1 MCAWVIHFNLMDILL
16 IVFLILLNGLFSMA
30 EMAVISSRKAR
41 LQNLADEGRLGA
53 DAALK
58 LHLEPSRFLSTI
70 QIGITSVGILSGAI
84 GELVFSDPLAAWLR
98 DIPALAPYAGG
109 IAMTI
114 TVVGLTY
121 FSVVVGELI
130 PKQLALWAPE
140 WIASVIARPM
150 VFLSRVTHPLVMLLS
165 GSSALILR
173 MAGIRKKE
181 EPPVTDNEI
190 NVMMEEGARAGV
202 FHKSEL
208 GIVSNVLRL
217 DVQRINT
224 IMTPRPDMVVIDL
237 DDGEDVVRQGLMEST
252 FSRLIVCRGGLDN
265 IVGVLKSNELLRKAA
280 PGLPINIADIE
291 SAMRPPLF
299 VPESATTTQL
309 LENFRQARFQFALIV
324 DEYGD
329 VQGLVTLTDV
339 LAAIVGAHNVPEA
352 HEDGEIV
359 KRDDGSWLVEG
370 AISVEK
376 LRLALDAIE
385 IWPDDE
391 EKSFSTLGG
400 YIMSTLGHVPKAAE
414 HFEANG
420 FRFEVMDMD
429 GNRVDKVLVSKSSPE
444 NN

>member
-1 MCAWVIHFNLMDILL
+1 MDILL

-30 EMAVISSRKAR
+30 EMAVISSRKSR
-41 LQNLADEGRLGA
+41 LQNLVDEGRLGA

-84 GELVFSDPLAAWLR
+84 GELVFSDPLAAWLK
-98 DIPALAPYAGG
+98 DIPVLAPYAGG

-121 FSVVVGELI
+121 FSVVIGELI

-140 WIASVIARPM
+140 WIASIISRPM
-150 VFLSRVTHPLVMLLS
+150 IFLSRVTHPLVVLLS

-173 MAGIRKKE
+173 MAGIRRKD

-190 NVMMEEGARAGV
+190 YVMMEEGARAGV

-237 DDGEDVVRQGLMEST
+237 DDGEDVVRLSLMEST

-265 IVGVLKSNELLRKAA
+265 IVGVLKASELLRKAA
-280 PGLPINIADIE
+280 PGLPISIADIE

-391 EKSFSTLGG
+391 EKSFNTLGG

-414 HFEANG
+414 HFEAYG

-429 GNRVDKVLVSKSSPE
+429 GNRVDKVLVSKSYPE
-444 NN
+444 N

>member
-1 MCAWVIHFNLMDILL
+1 
-16 IVFLILLNGLFSMA
+16 MA

-41 LQNLADEGRLGA
+41 LQNLIDEGRLGA
-53 DAALK
+53 NAALK
-58 LHLEPSRFLSTI
+58 LHQEPSRFLSTI

-84 GELVFSDPLAAWLR
+84 GELVFADPIAIWLK

-114 TVVGLTY
+114 TIVGLTY

-150 VFLSRVTHPLVMLLS
+150 ILLSRVAHPLVILLS
-165 GSSALILR
+165 SSSALILQ
-173 MAGIRKKE
+173 MVGIRRKE
-181 EPPVTDNEI
+181 ESLVTDNEI
-190 NVMMEEGARAGV
+190 NVLMEEGAKAGI
-202 FHKSEL
+202 FHESEQE
-208 GIVSNVLRL
+208 IVSNVLRL

-237 DDGEDVVRQGLMEST
+237 DDGEDAVRQGLMEST
-252 FSRLIVCRGGLDN
+252 FSRLIVCRSGLDN

-280 PGLPINIADIE
+280 PGLPITIADIE
-291 SAMRPPLF
+291 SAMRPPLY

-352 HEDGEIV
+352 HEDGDIV

-376 LRLALDAIE
+376 LKLALNAIE
-385 IWPDDE
+385 TWPDDD
-391 EKSFSTLGG
+391 EKSFNTLGG
-400 YIMSTLGHVPKAAE
+400 YIMSTLGHVPKSAE
-414 HFEANG
+414 HFEAYG

-429 GNRVDKVLVSKSSPE
+429 GNRVDKVLISKYPTIQPDE
-444 NN
+444 